1 MTPRIWTMRTDVAAL
16 IAAALIVAVPAAAAQ
31 QANSDPLT
39 TPSVNEQVSEDAGI
53 CNGLVDFD
61 CYEMV
66 CDGDHCE
73 WTPCQIWIAGCIAG

>member
-1 MTPRIWTMRTDVAAL
+1 MTPTIWTMRSGVAAL
-16 IAAALIVAVPAAAAQ
+16 IAAALIVAVPTAVSQ
-31 QANSDPLT
+31 QANSDAIR
-39 TPSVNEQVSEDAGI
+39 TPSSNEEASQDGGI

-73 WTPCQIWIAGCIAG
+73 WTPCRIWIAGCIEG